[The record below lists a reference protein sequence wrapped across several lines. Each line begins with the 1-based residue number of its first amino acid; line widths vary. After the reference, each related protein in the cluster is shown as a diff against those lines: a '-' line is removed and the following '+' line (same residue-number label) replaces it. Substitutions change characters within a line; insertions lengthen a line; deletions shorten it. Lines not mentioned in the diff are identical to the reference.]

1 MNVEQYLDN
10 QLEHFGQLSLIEK
23 VKAAGALA
31 MCGALAVAG
40 GAVVVM
46 GMFILPDLL
55 MELF

>member
-1 MNVEQYLDN
+1 MNIEQYLDN

-23 VKAAGALA
+23 AKAAGALA
-31 MCGALAVAG
+31 VCGALALAG
-40 GAVVVM
+40 GAVVIM